1 MWCEVKVELWISMC
15 SGGRAWVG
23 SKRNLRRFGANARN
37 HVDMA
42 KCLRG
47 SKCAKCAKPQSICPR
62 TPSFGNSSH
71 DFTGASDADAP
82 ASLQSRPSSGD
93 SNLDDDDFD
102 NWDPTEDC
110 RDPTH

>member
-47 SKCAKCAKPQSICPR
+47 SKCAKCAKPLKAYVPDA
-62 TPSFGNSSH
+62 TPNTLVFGNSSH
-71 DFTGASDADAP
+71 KA
-82 ASLQSRPSSGD
+82 
-93 SNLDDDDFD
+93 
-102 NWDPTEDC
+102 
-110 RDPTH
+110 